1 MVWCCHH
8 FGGLLKPAP
17 IAGVLVCACGV
28 LVCIP
33 GAAGVHC
40 VGAGVHCGRCWCVS
54 VGAGADLVALVAL
67 ILAQVLALVA

>member
-1 MVWCCHH
+1 MVWCCHL
-8 FGGLLKPAP
+8 FGALLKPAP
-17 IAGVLVCACGV
+17 CSCAGVLVCIA
-28 LVCIP
+28 

-67 ILAQVLALVA
+67 ILAQALALVA